1 MVIQIII
8 ALLGLY
14 QLMILGRVLMGW
26 ARMSPY
32 DNEVARFLFD
42 STEPVLRPIREMMPQ
57 GGMLDFSPMVVFF
70 IIFMLMQMLSSF

>member
-1 MVIQIII
+1 MIIQIII

-14 QLMILGRVLMGW
+14 ELMILGRVLMGW

-42 STEPVLRPIREMMPQ
+42 ATEPVLRPIREFLPQ
-57 GGMLDFSPMVVFF
+57 AGMFDFSPIVVFL
-70 IIFMLMQMLSSF
+70 IISMIIQMLSSF